1 MNDNRNPSTAEA
13 EYWGKV
19 CLDYL
24 EGGKNTPSHEFLKLL
39 RDPRFCAT
47 LAGYSIDYG
56 ELQSLSPEDGDA
68 KIQDSTSSISA
79 AFDAAVGARRDP
91 IVAATADRSA
101 ASRSD
106 VNRSAKVETVS
117 RRSNAVLL
125 AGGLGVLAASL
136 LAGLFITSRY
146 WGDTPLRP
154 DVARAGE
161 PPIAADRAIQAV
173 AWSGQVMVDGKK
185 VGWGEGEEV
194 WLRSG
199 VVVATGGGSG
209 LVSLRYEDGTIVEL
223 ASESTASFELR
234 EGQKLVD
241 VEAGFVSA
249 SVKPQP
255 AGKPLK
261 ITTAEATIEV
271 VGTELAISR
280 VPSATTLSVSGGR
293 VRMWRSTDGELVEV
307 NAGEYAVA
315 ATPKNGDR
323 SPEYRAFDLDRCP
336 DQWVEDFEEGLPA
349 NWKSGSWVS
358 QGLPDGS
365 NGGVTASKSPEGD
378 DFGVATSVNEEIWKR
393 GLVSIHEDSV
403 LNLRMKVSQDDFYH
417 VLVFMRGR
425 MHYEYQEPRQQRS
438 DWTGKWRTLSIPL
451 SAFKRTGREFEF
463 GDDFE
468 ARDVTPP
475 VLDRPIYMAMV
486 SSQKRDLGLVIDRM
500 WISRDPSVTEPTVT
514 GEVE

>member
-1 MNDNRNPSTAEA
+1 MNENQNPSTAEA
-13 EYWGKV
+13 DHWGKV

-24 EGGKNTPSHEFLKLL
+24 EGGEKAPLPEFLQLL
-39 RDPRFCAT
+39 QDPRFCAT

-56 ELQSLSPEDGDA
+56 ELQSLSSEDGDA
-68 KIQDSTSSISA
+68 RVQDSPATIEA
-79 AFDAAVGARRDP
+79 AFAAAVGVPCDAIGATPAKRSGVRRP
-91 IVAATADRSA
+91 AKAGASSGRWNAA
-101 ASRSD
+101 
-106 VNRSAKVETVS
+106 
-117 RRSNAVLL
+117 LL

-136 LAGLFITSRY
+136 LAGLFVASRH
-146 WGDTPLRP
+146 WGDAPFRP
-154 DVARAGE
+154 HVARDADALD
-161 PPIAADRAIQAV
+161 AADRGIQAV

-185 VGWGEGEEV
+185 VGWDAGEEV
-194 WLRSG
+194 WLRNG

-209 LVSLRYEDGTIVEL
+209 LVSLRYADGTIVEL

-234 EGQKLVD
+234 GGQKLVD

-280 VPSATTLSVSGGR
+280 VPSATTLSVSGGQ

-315 ATPKNGDR
+315 STPENGDR

-336 DQWVEDFEEGLPA
+336 DQWVEDFEDGLPSEW
-349 NWKSGSWVS
+349 NSGSWVS

-365 NGGVTASKSPEGD
+365 SGGVTASKSLDGD
-378 DFGVATSVNEEIWKR
+378 DFGVATGVDQEIWKR

-403 LNLRMKVSQDDFYH
+403 LNLRMKVSRDDFYH

-425 MHYEYQEPRQQRS
+425 MHYEYQEPHRQRS

-451 SAFKRTGREFEF
+451 AAFKRTGREFEG

-468 ARDVTPP
+468 ARDMTPP
-475 VLDRPIYMAMV
+475 VLDRPIYMVMV

-514 GEVE
+514 TDVE